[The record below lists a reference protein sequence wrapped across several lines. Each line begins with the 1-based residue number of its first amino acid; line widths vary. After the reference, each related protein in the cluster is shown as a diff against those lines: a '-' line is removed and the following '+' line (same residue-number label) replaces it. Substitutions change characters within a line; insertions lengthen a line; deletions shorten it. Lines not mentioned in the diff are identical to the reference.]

1 LAKETQHVVVEILG
15 RSLTLQSSMAPER
28 LQAVAQMVDEHLR
41 QLQQAFPASP
51 LADLAIL
58 AALNLACEFMETKED
73 FQELQTEIHR
83 RSRQLIERLEMHAS
97 YVPPGP

>member
-1 LAKETQHVVVEILG
+1 MAKEAQNVVVEILG
-15 RSLTLQSSMAPER
+15 RTLTLQSTMDPES
-28 LQAVAQMVDEHLR
+28 LKGVAQMVDEHLR
-41 QLQQAFPASP
+41 QLQKAFPASP

-58 AALNLACEFMETKED
+58 AALNLACETIESKED
-73 FQELQTEIHR
+73 YQELQTEIHR

>member
-1 LAKETQHVVVEILG
+1 MTKEAQQVVVEIMG
-15 RSLTLQSSMAPER
+15 RTLTLQSTLDPER
-28 LQAVAQMVDEHLR
+28 LKGVAQMVDEHLR

-58 AALNLACEFMETKED
+58 AALNLACETIESKEE

>member
-1 LAKETQHVVVEILG
+1 MAKETQHVVVEILG
-15 RSLTLQSSMAPER
+15 RTLTLQSTMDPER
-28 LQAVAQMVDEHLR
+28 LKGVAQMVDQNLR
-41 QLQQAFPASP
+41 ELQRTFPASP

-58 AALNLACEFMETKED
+58 AALNLACETLESKEEY
-73 FQELQTEIHR
+73 QELQTEIDR

>member
-1 LAKETQHVVVEILG
+1 MAKEARHVVVEILG
-15 RSLTLQSSMAPER
+15 HTLTLQSTMDPER
-28 LQAVAQMVDEHLR
+28 LKAVAQMVDEHLR
-41 QLQQAFPASP
+41 QLQKAFPASP

-58 AALNLACEFMETKED
+58 AALNLACESIESKED
-73 FQELQTEIHR
+73 FQELQTEIDR